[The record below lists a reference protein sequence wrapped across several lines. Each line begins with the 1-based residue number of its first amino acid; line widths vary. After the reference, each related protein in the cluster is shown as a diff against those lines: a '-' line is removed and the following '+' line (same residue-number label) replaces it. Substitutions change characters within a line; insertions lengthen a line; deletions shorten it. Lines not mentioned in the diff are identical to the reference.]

1 MSKTGLLG
9 YFHRNT
15 YMIYCCK
22 DIRFFDITSCF
33 TKQIRIN
40 RKLPSKTTLFLYKQL
55 YIRII

>member
-15 YMIYCCK
+15 YIIYDRK
-22 DIRFFDITSCF
+22 DTRFSDITTYL

>member
-15 YMIYCCK
+15 YIIYDRK
-22 DIRFFDITSCF
+22 DTRFSDITTYL

-40 RKLPSKTTLFLYKQL
+40 RK
-55 YIRII
+55 